1 MRQVCLLLLHRKC
14 TLLCRH
20 ENGKCAKIYLELFL
34 GVV

>member
-1 MRQVCLLLLHRKC
+1 MRQVCLFLLHRKY

-20 ENGKCAKIYLELFL
+20 ENGKCAKIYLELFF